1 MSGVA
6 GGEPREGPKLS
17 SLEEKALEIIR
28 SRGDE
33 GIYQYELWKLLGL
46 DSREGS
52 RLALRL
58 LKKGLIIRK
67 PAVHNGRRTYK
78 LYIAKPVKAEVK
90 VDVNFGSFLEVPC
103 FTCPN
108 LERCYVG
115 GFYDPLKCPA
125 LRGWLER
132 LVEREVKAASR
143 EGPTS

>member
-1 MSGVA
+1 MSVA
-6 GGEPREGPKLS
+6 PEEGRETGSSRLS

-58 LKKGLIIRK
+58 LKKGLIVRK

-78 LYIAKPVKAEVK
+78 LYIAKPVKEEVK
-90 VDVNFGSFLEVPC
+90 VSVDFGSFLEIPC
-103 FTCPN
+103 FTCPH
-108 LERCYVG
+108 LERCYRG
-115 GFYDPLKCPA
+115 GFYDPVKCPV
-125 LRGWLER
+125 LRSWLQS
-132 LVEREVKAASR
+132 LVESEAKKGLA
-143 EGPTS
+143 

>member
-1 MSGVA
+1 MSVPPGHEEA
-6 GGEPREGPKLS
+6 GSKLS

-58 LKKGLIIRK
+58 LKKGLIVRK

-78 LYIAKPVKAEVK
+78 LYIAKPVKEEIRVS
-90 VDVNFGSFLEVPC
+90 VDFGSFLSVPC

-108 LERCYVG
+108 LERCHRG
-115 GFYDPLKCPA
+115 GFYDPTRCPA
-125 LRGWLER
+125 LRSWLER
-132 LVEREVKAASR
+132 LVESEVKR
-143 EGPTS
+143 G